1 LPYQVV
7 EEGPMDGPRLATV
20 VLPAYG
26 VGGGVVTVIRDL
38 AVAAY
43 ALRARDLRLEVLL
56 LDDGTEEVATV
67 AAKTAASYDLPFAA
81 VSGLPSPGAAY
92 LAGFRRVLDEGRADL
107 VVTLD
112 ATGQHDATQLPHL
125 IDQLLAQR
133 LDVIIGSRWATGSG
147 TPGLTLRRWALGRVA
162 NLAFRVV
169 TGVRGVTDV
178 TTTFRVA
185 RTEVIRQLD
194 LDGLPADVH
203 ALQMA
208 FIAAAVARGHRV
220 GEGPIIYRPPAAAV
234 RGVSRRDVVA
244 FAARLPRLRRYAG
257 RVRRQRLAPAGR
269 RFHNQHFGAAEDLE
283 RLGTADRFFSW
294 ALEEFRPHLHGR
306 VLEVGAGIGTITRR
320 LVESD
325 PDLEIVAVEP
335 AANVFEDLASYAA
348 LTPRVTAR
356 RETLREYLAVADEP
370 FDAVVYLNV
379 LEHIEQEEEELRLAN
394 RVLRPGGKL
403 LVFGPAL
410 EWLYAEL
417 DYRAGHYRRYSVG
430 GLRRLV
436 RAAGFEIVSL
446 RYFDV
451 LGVLPYL
458 AAYRLLRRPA
468 ISGST
473 LWGYD
478 RLLVPVSRQ
487 LQRVL
492 RRPPLGKNVILVA
505 RKCAT

>member
-1 LPYQVV
+1 
-7 EEGPMDGPRLATV
+7 MDGPRLATV

-56 LDDGTEEVATV
+56 LDGGTEEVATLG
-67 AAKTAASYDLPFAA
+67 AKAAASYDLPFAA

-125 IDQLLAQR
+125 IDRLLAQR
-133 LDVIIGSRWATGSG
+133 LDVIVGSRWARGSG

-162 NLAFRVV
+162 NLAFCAV
-169 TGVRGVTDV
+169 TGIRGVTDV
-178 TTTFRVA
+178 TTCFRVA

-194 LDGLPADVH
+194 LDALPADVH

-208 FIAAAVARGHRV
+208 FIATAVARGQRV

-234 RGVSRRDVVA
+234 RGVSGRDVVS
-244 FAARLPRLRRYAG
+244 FAGRLPRLRRYAG

-269 RFHNQHFGAAEDLE
+269 RFDEQRFGAAEDLE

-294 ALEEFRPHLHGR
+294 VLEEFQPHLDGR
-306 VLEVGAGIGTITRR
+306 VLEVGAGTGTITRR

-356 RETLREYLAVADEP
+356 RETLREYVAVADEP

-379 LEHIEQEEEELRLAN
+379 LEHIGQDEEELRLAN
-394 RVLRPGGKL
+394 RVLRPDGML

-417 DYRAGHYRRYSVG
+417 DYKAGHYRRYRVPE
-430 GLRRLV
+430 LRAMV
-436 RAAGFEIVSL
+436 QAAGFEVVSL
-446 RYFDV
+446 RYFDA

-458 AAYRLLRRPA
+458 VAYRLLRRPA

-473 LWGYD
+473 MWGYD

>member
-1 LPYQVV
+1 
-7 EEGPMDGPRLATV
+7 
-20 VLPAYG
+20 
-26 VGGGVVTVIRDL
+26 
-38 AVAAY
+38 
-43 ALRARDLRLEVLL
+43 
-56 LDDGTEEVATV
+56 
-67 AAKTAASYDLPFAA
+67 
-81 VSGLPSPGAAY
+81 
-92 LAGFRRVLDEGRADL
+92 
-107 VVTLD
+107 
-112 ATGQHDATQLPHL
+112 
-125 IDQLLAQR
+125 
-133 LDVIIGSRWATGSG
+133 
-147 TPGLTLRRWALGRVA
+147 
-162 NLAFRVV
+162 
-169 TGVRGVTDV
+169 
-178 TTTFRVA
+178 
-185 RTEVIRQLD
+185 
-194 LDGLPADVH
+194 
-203 ALQMA
+203 
-208 FIAAAVARGHRV
+208 
-220 GEGPIIYRPPAAAV
+220 
-234 RGVSRRDVVA
+234 
-244 FAARLPRLRRYAG
+244 
-257 RVRRQRLAPAGR
+257 
-269 RFHNQHFGAAEDLE
+269 
-283 RLGTADRFFSW
+283 
-294 ALEEFRPHLHGR
+294 
-306 VLEVGAGIGTITRR
+306 
-320 LVESD
+320 VESD

-379 LEHIEQEEEELRLAN
+379 LEHIEQDEEELRLAN

-436 RAAGFEIVSL
+436 RAAGFEVVSL